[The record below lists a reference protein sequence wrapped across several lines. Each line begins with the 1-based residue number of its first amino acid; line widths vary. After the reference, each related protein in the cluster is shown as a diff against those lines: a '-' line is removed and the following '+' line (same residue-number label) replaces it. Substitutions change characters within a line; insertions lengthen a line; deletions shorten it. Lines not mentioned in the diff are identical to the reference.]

1 MYFQN
6 SKYKIVGNCSLF
18 FEFLILVKQC
28 VETFVFYKMWATA
41 HHYFLNFYF
50 SQATCGNVCVLRNV
64 GNCSLFFEFLF

>member
-41 HHYFLNFYF
+41 HYFLNFYF
-50 SQATCGNVCVLRNV
+50 SQATCVETFVFYEM
-64 GNCSLFFEFLF
+64 GNCSLFFEFVF